1 MRISEFVTE
10 ISRRGFLKG
19 AAGAA
24 AIGSIAAP
32 MVYDKLKGNNY
43 PEPAPE
49 PALEPAPVPQGNNYP
64 ELAPDLKL
72 VLNSPAE
79 KYLHD
84 YAISQGIVGIELA
97 ALLAQCSHESAGFTK
112 FVEDGPVGAKN
123 PAAYF
128 KQYDI
133 KYNRRTAS
141 ILGNIK
147 PGDGYRYRGRGYIHL
162 TGRSN
167 YQIFGKKIGQ
177 PLEDRPELAA
187 DPKIAAEIAVEYW
200 KSRVQGRVTD
210 FEDIEAV
217 TKPINKGLKGI
228 VDRTRRFKEYMKGL
242 G

>member
-1 MRISEFVTE
+1 MRAAEFVTE

-19 AAGAA
+19 AAATAA
-24 AIGSIAAP
+24 GSVAAP
-32 MVYDKLKGNNY
+32 FVYNKLKGEEQ
-43 PEPAPE
+43 P
-49 PALEPAPVPQGNNYP
+49 EPAPVPQEP
-64 ELAPDLKL
+64 APKLGL
-72 VLNSPAE
+72 VLKSPAE

-84 YAISQGIVGIELA
+84 YAISQGINGIELA
-97 ALLAQCSHESAGFTK
+97 ALMAQCSHESAGFTK
-112 FVEDGPVGAKN
+112 FTEDGPIGAKN

-128 KQYDI
+128 RQYDI
-133 KYNRRTAS
+133 KYNRRTAT

-177 PLEDRPELAA
+177 PLEEQPELAA

-210 FEDIEAV
+210 FRDIEAV

-228 VDRTRRFKEYMKGL
+228 TDRLQRFKEYMKGL

>member
-1 MRISEFVTE
+1 MRIAEFVTE

-24 AIGSIAAP
+24 IGAGAASIA
-32 MVYDKLKGNNY
+32 YNKLTGQEPNTTSNQSLVSQ
-43 PEPAPE
+43 PAP
-49 PALEPAPVPQGNNYP
+49 
-64 ELAPDLKL
+64 KL
-72 VLNSPAE
+72 GIVVKSPAE

-84 YAISQGIVGIELA
+84 YAISKGIDGVELA

-112 FVEDGPVGAKN
+112 FTEDGPIGAKN

-128 KQYDI
+128 RQYDI
-133 KYNRRTAS
+133 RYNRSTAVR
-141 ILGNIK
+141 LGNTK

-177 PLEDRPELAA
+177 PLEDQPDLAA
-187 DPKIAAEIAVEYW
+187 NPKIAAEIAVEYW

-210 FEDIEAV
+210 FSDIEAV
-217 TKPINKGLKGI
+217 TKPINKGLKG
-228 VDRTRRFKEYMKGL
+228 VSDRLRRFKEYMKGL